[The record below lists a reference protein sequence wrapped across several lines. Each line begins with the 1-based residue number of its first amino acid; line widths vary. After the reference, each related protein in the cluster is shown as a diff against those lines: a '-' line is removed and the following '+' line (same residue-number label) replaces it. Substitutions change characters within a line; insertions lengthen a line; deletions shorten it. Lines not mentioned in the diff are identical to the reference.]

1 MTKVEN
7 ILRWTKITFGVIS
20 SVLTYLFGGADMLLK
35 ALIFC
40 IIADYITGIM
50 SAVYLRKLN
59 SHTGYKGIL
68 KKIAILVTVALGH
81 IIGMLVGQES
91 VREIVIGFYIAN
103 EGISILE
110 NVGRMDVKYLDKLK
124 DILEQLKK

>member
-1 MTKVEN
+1 MSKVEN
-7 ILRWTKITFGVIS
+7 ILRWIKISFGVIS

-81 IIGMLVGQES
+81 IIGMLVGQEG